1 MKGFPISLSPRR
13 LGFIAL
19 SVLLV
24 LAILATALPAEALA
38 APYAATCASNY
49 IVKSGDTLSKI
60 ALNYKVTTA
69 ELAAANNLK
78 EPYTLYIG
86 QALCI
91 PGSATATTTAS
102 TSTTSNQN
110 ISATFTATTATFKL
124 SGLTKKGRFVIKGR
138 KYDRNDSSWYRFGH
152 FIANKNGGGNVTV
165 KLPRILREPGEI
177 QICFKNATND
187 KVWCQRFN
195 K

>member
-1 MKGFPISLSPRR
+1 MKGIQISLSPRR
-13 LGFIAL
+13 LGFKAL

-24 LAILATALPAEALA
+24 LAILAAALPATALA
-38 APYAATCASNY
+38 APDAATCSTNY
-49 IVKSGDTLSKI
+49 IVKSGDTLSSI
-60 ALNYKVTTA
+60 ALTYKVTTA

-91 PGSATATTTAS
+91 PGTPATTT
-102 TSTTSNQN
+102 TSTTSGSNPN
-110 ISATFTATTATFKL
+110 INATFTATTATFKL
-124 SGLTKKGRFVIKGR
+124 SGLTKKGVFVIKGR
-138 KYDRNDSSWYRFGH
+138 KYDRNDTSWYRFGH
-152 FIANKNGGGNVTV
+152 FVANKNGGGTVTV

-177 QICFKNATND
+177 QICFKNAKND

>member
-1 MKGFPISLSPRR
+1 MKGFPISLSPRK
-13 LGFIAL
+13 LGFKAL

-24 LAILATALPAEALA
+24 LAILAAALPASVLA
-38 APYAATCASNY
+38 APDAATCSTNY
-49 IVKSGDTLSKI
+49 IVKSGDTLSSI
-60 ALNYKVTTA
+60 ALTYKVTTA

-91 PGSATATTTAS
+91 PGTAPTSTSS
-102 TSTTSNQN
+102 TSTTSNQKIN
-110 ISATFTATTATFKL
+110 ATFTATSVTFKL
-124 SGLTKKGRFVIKGR
+124 SGLTKNGRFTIKGR
-138 KYDRNDSSWYRFGH
+138 KYDRHDSSWYRFGH
-152 FIANKNGGGNVTV
+152 FKANKNGGGTVTL